1 MLSWV
6 DWVSRKAVTRFGDHR
21 LVHVRVTGNILDF
34 VSVIE
39 RSQHYV
45 LHCSDFFSQQ
55 CRFLLTDSIV
65 LVIGG
70 SNHDTRTF
78 MLWSITCSM
87 DGEIKPI

>member
-21 LVHVRVTGNILDF
+21 LVDVQVTGNILDF
-34 VSVIE
+34 VSVT
-39 RSQHYV
+39 
-45 LHCSDFFSQQ
+45 DFTKRFFFLNNAEI
-55 CRFLLTDSIV
+55 RFLLTDSV
-65 LVIGG
+65 ALVIGG

-87 DGEIKPI
+87 DREIKPI